1 MKENLETRSGRH
13 STALTNSKRNRKN
26 GEQRMSK
33 NYKSKIPSV
42 YQELGFTNPDKW
54 EAKADLAIQI
64 NKLIETR
71 SLTQAK
77 AAEILGISRPRVSD
91 LKRGQ
96 LDKFSM
102 EKLLMF
108 LTALDQDVD
117 IVIHP
122 KTSDSAYIRVRN
134 MKKRPVYAG

>member
-1 MKENLETRSGRH
+1 
-13 STALTNSKRNRKN
+13 
-26 GEQRMSK
+26 MSK